1 MISPHLSTFAALVA
15 AVLCGSCPA
24 TAFAFGFADVAQR
37 AMQLAAAPF
46 KNPPSNLA
54 NELRALDYDR
64 YRDIR
69 FRGDQAYWRNAG
81 LPFELTFFHQGFY
94 YDQPVKMNEVA
105 ANQVREIPFSPAL
118 FDYGKTALDAQK
130 MQGLGFAGFRVHYPL
145 NTPAYKDEVLV
156 FLGASYFRAIGKG
169 GRYGLSAR
177 GLALDTGVMSGEE
190 FPRFVEF
197 WIERPTPKARELVIY
212 GLLDSR
218 RATAAYRFVLKPAA
232 ETVMEV
238 TSRLYLRENVAK
250 LGIAP
255 LTSMYFFGEN
265 QRSQKEDF
273 RPEVHNSDG
282 LSVLTDTHEWLW
294 RPLVNPKRL
303 LVTSF
308 AMNNPTGF
316 GLMQRDRDF
325 ESYEDL
331 EARYELRPSA
341 WVEPLGRWGAGRVEL
356 VQIPTP
362 DETNDNIVAFW
373 VPDNPPPPGQAFD
386 FAYRLSWHSRSERR
400 PESSWIAQT
409 RRGHGYARKPDDSIL
424 FTIDFQG
431 PIFDKLADG
440 TGVESIVSADGNG
453 KILEHNTY
461 RNEASG
467 GWRTAI
473 RLRRVDDDKPV
484 ELRAHLR
491 SGNRGLGESWNYIL
505 PAQ

>member
-1 MISPHLSTFAALVA
+1 MIPFRSSTLPALIVA
-15 AVLCGSCPA
+15 LLCA
-24 TAFAFGFADVAQR
+24 TWSATGFAIGFDDVGQR

-46 KNPPSNLA
+46 KNSPSNLPA
-54 NELRALDYDR
+54 ELQALDYDR

-69 FRGDQAYWRNAG
+69 FKRDQAYWRDAG
-81 LPFELTFFHQGFY
+81 SRFELTFFHEGHY
-94 YDQPVKMNEVA
+94 YDQPVKINEVA
-105 ANQVREIPFSPAL
+105 AGEVREIPFSPAL
-118 FDYGKTALDAQK
+118 FDYGKTGLDPQK

-145 NTPAYKDEVLV
+145 NTPPYKDEVLV

-197 WIERPTPKARELVIY
+197 WIERPTAEAKELVIY

-218 RATAAYRFVLKPAA
+218 RATAAYRFVLKPGV

-250 LGIAP
+250 LGLAP

-265 QRSQKEDF
+265 QHPQKEDF

-308 AMNNPTGF
+308 TMINPAGF

-331 EARYELRPSA
+331 EARFELRPNA
-341 WVEPLGRWGAGRVEL
+341 WVKPLGSWGSGRVEL

-362 DETNDNIVAFW
+362 DESNDNIVAFW
-373 VPDNPPPPGQAFD
+373 VPDNPPPGQPYD
-386 FAYRLSWHSRSERR
+386 FAYRLSWESGSARR
-400 PESSWIAQT
+400 PGSSWIAQT
-409 RRGHGYARKPDDSIL
+409 RRGQGYARKPDDSIL
-424 FTIDFQG
+424 LTIDFEG
-431 PIFDKLADG
+431 PIFDKLAG
-440 TGVESIVSADGNG
+440 GAKVESMVSADGNG
-453 KILEHNTY
+453 KILGHNTY

-467 GWRTAI
+467 GWRTVI

-484 ELRAHLR
+484 ELRAQLR
-491 SGNRGLGESWNYIL
+491 SGNRTLSESWNYIL